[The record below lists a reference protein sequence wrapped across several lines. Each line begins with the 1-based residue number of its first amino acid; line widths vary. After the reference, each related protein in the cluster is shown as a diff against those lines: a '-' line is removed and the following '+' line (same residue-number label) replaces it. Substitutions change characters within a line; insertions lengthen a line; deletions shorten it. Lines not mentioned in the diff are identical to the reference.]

1 MAEARLYWSAF
12 TTGRFLEMKTGE
24 QDRVNGCVE
33 MIGEFPFIGVR
44 LMSATGEHRRRF
56 VCGGYRI
63 VYSITEDGDHVTNRP
78 PVKNGSEEIPQF
90 AGIIIRRFAP
100 A

>member
-1 MAEARLYWSAF
+1 MAKAGLYWSALA
-12 TTGRFLEMKTGE
+12 TGQFLEMKTGE
-24 QDRVNGCVE
+24 QDRVNGCAE

-44 LMSATGEHRRRF
+44 LMSPAGEHRRRF

-63 VYSITEDGDHVTNRP
+63 VYSITEDGDHVTNRAS
-78 PVKNGSEEIPQF
+78 VKNGSEEIPQF
-90 AGIIIRRFAP
+90 AAIIIRRFAP